1 MYFNPRTPVG
11 CDHAH
16 HGHAHRPGV
25 ISIHAPQWG
34 ATPLAFLGVSKPTIS
49 IHAPQWG
56 ATIMRVRLQLGD
68 GFQSTHPSGV
78 RPHTAAQPF
87 ALRHIS
93 IHAPQWGATH
103 ADRRLRARRDIS
115 IHAPQWGATSRW
127 TATGACRENFNPR
140 TPVGCDRDG
149 AIGLAVTD
157 ISIHA
162 PQWGATEYHDVRHV
176 THSDFNPRT
185 PVGCDGLS
193 RQWTRRWTGYFNP
206 RTPVG
211 CDTRQYPPSFAY
223 STFQS
228 THPSGVRHARHMPT
242 FARPDISIHA
252 PQWGAT
258 TCIFIC

>member
-1 MYFNPRTPVG
+1 MSTIS
-11 CDHAH
+11 
-16 HGHAHRPGV
+16 

-34 ATPLAFLGVSKPTIS
+34 ATAHRRST
-49 IHAPQWG
+49 
-56 ATIMRVRLQLGD
+56 VR
-68 GFQSTHPSGV
+68 TP
-78 RPHTAAQPF
+78 PY
-87 ALRHIS
+87 
-93 IHAPQWGATH
+93 
-103 ADRRLRARRDIS
+103 
-115 IHAPQWGATSRW
+115 
-127 TATGACRENFNPR
+127 FNPR

-157 ISIHA
+157 ISIHAPQWGATVYLIKNQVTKGISIHAPQWGATLQIPALMLVWVISIHA

-223 STFQS
+223 STFRS
-228 THPSGVRHARHMPT
+228 THPSGVRL
-242 FARPDISIHA
+242 IL
-252 PQWGAT
+252 
-258 TCIFIC
+258 